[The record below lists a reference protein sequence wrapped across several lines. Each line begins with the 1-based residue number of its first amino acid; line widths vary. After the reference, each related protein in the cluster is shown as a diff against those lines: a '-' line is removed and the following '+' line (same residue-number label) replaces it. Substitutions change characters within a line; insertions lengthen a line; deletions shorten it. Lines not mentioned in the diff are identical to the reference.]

1 MNLRRVLA
9 WLLAVAL
16 AVPSVLAVRTA
27 ASRSWNVRTSLLDL
41 LPRGNGRIRDV
52 LGLVE
57 GRTGKELVMLV
68 GHADPETAQR
78 RAARNKAVVDSSGAV
93 DSRDDQAPEGMQ
105 KAWWELSRDHLPR
118 LLTDSLETA
127 ADRGDT
133 ALLARQILSGLY
145 LPYSIL
151 PPRDDPFQIASA
163 RLSGMSRPGWS
174 LCGRRPCKVEG
185 ETTWVMVRSHLSGGA
200 FDAGIQQKLLPA
212 LERARA
218 AVRRGGGSLL
228 CQGVVLHAAYGREQT
243 QADMDKVGLGSALGI
258 LLVLWAAFRSPLPFL
273 AGVATVLAGL
283 GAGVAATHAL
293 FGGIHAMTLAF
304 GASITGLCAD
314 YSLFILVR
322 RSFAG
327 KGWNP
332 KEVVSVHWQALSLA
346 VATTLLSFAG
356 LAASGF
362 PGLMEIAVFSLVG
375 LSTSWLAA
383 LVALPLLFR
392 APVAAPSGTLRAIA
406 RTRALARRPWL
417 RRATGLAALACALGL
432 LHLRGA
438 DDVRRLPSPAPA
450 LVSQDERVS
459 GRLQEGGAG
468 PLLRVEAPD
477 PETLLVRLEKTDSVL
492 SLERAAGRVGNWL
505 SLSRSVPSLARQE
518 RDSARL
524 EALLREPLRDVP
536 VRLGIDASALDS
548 LERRSRRGV
557 PPLLLRPWLS
567 SDASWGSQDLLVDTS
582 PWRAAVAVEGAKAGW
597 SLPRAPSWTVQ
608 VDAARLYTT
617 LLQGQRRRSAWLV
630 AGMYA
635 VVLAGLW
642 ALLGWRRAS
651 SVMAP
656 PLLAAAATLGLLGWM
671 GVPLHFFG
679 LMALTLVLGAG
690 VDYALFLEA
699 RVSEDD
705 AGYASVVLCAAT
717 ALLSFGVLWLASS
730 PALSQFG
737 LVTAIGLLWSMLLSP
752 WAPRLSRGDAG

>member
-1 MNLRRVLA
+1 MNRRRILA
-9 WLLAVAL
+9 ALLAVAL
-16 AVPSVLAVRTA
+16 AVPAVLAIRT
-27 ASRSWNVRTSLLDL
+27 SVSGSWNVRTSLLDL
-41 LPRGNGRIRDV
+41 LPRGNGRIHDV
-52 LGLVE
+52 LALVE

-68 GHADPETAQR
+68 GHTDPETAQR
-78 RAARNKAVVDSSGAV
+78 LAARAKAIVDSSGGV

-105 KAWWELSRDHLPR
+105 RAWWELLRDHLPR
-118 LLTDSLETA
+118 LLTDSLEIA
-127 ADRGDT
+127 ADNRDT
-133 ALLARQILSGLY
+133 ALLSRQILSGLY

-163 RLSGMSRPGWS
+163 RLSGLSRPGWS
-174 LCGRRPCKVEG
+174 LCGRRPCKPEG
-185 ETTWVMVRSHLSGGA
+185 DTTWIMVRTHLRGGA

-212 LERARA
+212 LERARI
-218 AVRRGGGSLL
+218 AVATAKGSLL

-243 QADMDKVGLGSALGI
+243 QSDMDKVGLGSALGI
-258 LLVLWAAFRSPLPFL
+258 LLVLWVAFRSPMPFL

-293 FGGIHAMTLAF
+293 FGGIHALTLAF

-322 RSFAG
+322 RSFSG
-327 KGWNP
+327 KGWKP
-332 KEVVSVHWQALSLA
+332 KEVVSVHWQSLSLA

-362 PGLMEIAVFSLVG
+362 PGLVEIAVFSLVG
-375 LSTSWLAA
+375 LATSWLAA
-383 LVALPLLFR
+383 LVVLPIVFR

-406 RTRALARRPWL
+406 RTSVLARRPWV

-432 LHLRGA
+432 FLLRGD
-438 DDVRRLPSPAPA
+438 DDVRRLQKPSPA
-450 LVSQDERVS
+450 LVSQDDRVS
-459 GRLQEGGAG
+459 RLLQEGGAG
-468 PLLRVEAPD
+468 PLLLVEAPD
-477 PETLLVRLEKTDSVL
+477 PESLLTRLEMTDSVL
-492 SLERAAGRVGNWL
+492 SAERAAGRVGTWI
-505 SLSRSVPSLARQE
+505 SLSMNVPSTHRQ
-518 RDSARL
+518 RLDSARL
-524 EALLREPLRDVP
+524 EVLLREPLRSVP
-536 VRLGIDASALDS
+536 IKLGIEASALDS
-548 LERRSRRGV
+548 LELRSRRGV
-557 PPLLLRPWLS
+557 APLLLRQWLS
-567 SDASWGSQDLLVDTS
+567 SDASWGSRDLLVDTS
-582 PWRAAVAVEGAKAGW
+582 PWRAAVAVEGAKPGW
-597 SLPRAPSWTVQ
+597 SLPRPPSWTVQ
-608 VDAARLYTT
+608 VDASRLYTT

-642 ALLGWRRAS
+642 TLLGRRRAL
-651 SVMAP
+651 SVIVP

-737 LVTAIGLLWSMLLSP
+737 LVTAIGLSWSMLLSP
-752 WAPRLSRGDAG
+752 WAPRLSRGGGA